1 MLVNVN
7 GKIRSLDV
15 ALDVLVNFV
24 ERLMKSCVPMDSH
37 IIMEENNTRVYR
49 NQFDVGNYSAKKY
62 ISANILKSC
71 KGFFKILIVALVE
84 VFLSI

>member
-7 GKIRSLDV
+7 CEIRSLDV

-37 IIMEENNTRVYR
+37 IIWKKIMQKILCLAKIFQYRYKFLSGLPYMEIRVYR
-49 NQFDVGNYSAKKY
+49 N
-62 ISANILKSC
+62 
-71 KGFFKILIVALVE
+71 
-84 VFLSI
+84 